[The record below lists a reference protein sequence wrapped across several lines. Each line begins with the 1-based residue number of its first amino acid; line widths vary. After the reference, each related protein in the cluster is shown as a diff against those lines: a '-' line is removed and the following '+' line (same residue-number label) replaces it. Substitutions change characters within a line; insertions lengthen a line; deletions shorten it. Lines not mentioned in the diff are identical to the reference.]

1 MTDADNSGALDT
13 MDIEEAAKY
22 LKASVR
28 TVYGLAA
35 QGALPGSKVGR
46 RWVFVRRDLA
56 NYLLDRYAIKVMSGV
71 KDENGS

>member
-35 QGALPGSKVGR
+35 HGALPGSKVGR

-56 NYLLDRYAIKVMSGV
+56 NYLLDRHSIRVSGGCN
-71 KDENGS
+71 EHG